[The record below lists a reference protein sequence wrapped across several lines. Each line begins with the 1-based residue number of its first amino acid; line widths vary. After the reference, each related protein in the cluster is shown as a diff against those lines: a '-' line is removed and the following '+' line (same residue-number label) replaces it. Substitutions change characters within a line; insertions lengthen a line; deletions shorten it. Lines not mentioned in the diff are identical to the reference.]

1 MIAVAGGM
9 VWLTS
14 DPAFSVVPSTVSI
27 SGAHYTDPADIR
39 AAMRLVGGVRPAT
52 VVISTR
58 SMEAAIEK
66 LPAVA
71 GAEVRAVLPGTLT
84 VSITERQPMLE
95 WRIGDDAWLLDETGT
110 AFAPVS
116 RASADEQ
123 GDGATGTMLPAVDDL
138 RADATMAAGDRLDAV
153 DLEAVRTLGNVTP
166 DLLDSSAPAL
176 FLSLAEGEGW
186 VLTAPDHW
194 RAVFGHY
201 TQTLLP
207 ASRIPAQVQ
216 CLAALLADSERAVE
230 VVTLAVSTD
239 RCGTVVDG
247 PPEPT
252 LRPRKTPRPEPTKR
266 PGRTPAP

>member
-1 MIAVAGGM
+1 MIAVAGAL

-14 DPAFSVVPSTVSI
+14 DPEFSVMPSTVSI

-39 AAMRLVGGVRPAT
+39 AAMRMVGDVRPAT
-52 VVISTR
+52 LVISTR
-58 SMEAAIEK
+58 SMEGAIEK

-71 GAEVRAVLPGTLT
+71 SAHVRAVLPDTLT
-84 VSITERQPMLE
+84 VSVTERRPMME
-95 WRIGDDAWLLDETGT
+95 WRIGDDAWLMDETGT

-116 RASADEQ
+116 GTPDEQ
-123 GDGATGTMLPAVDDL
+123 GDGATGTTLPAVDDL
-138 RADATMAAGDRLDAV
+138 RTDATMAAGDQLDAI

-166 DLLDSSAPAL
+166 DLLDSSAHAL
-176 FLSLAEGEGW
+176 FLSLADSEGW
-186 VLTAPDHW
+186 VLSAPGHW

-207 ASRIPAQVQ
+207 TTRIPSQVQ
-216 CLAALLADSERAVE
+216 CLAALLADSEATVK

-247 PPEPT
+247 PLEPT
-252 LRPRKTPRPEPTKR
+252 TRPRKTPRPEPTKR